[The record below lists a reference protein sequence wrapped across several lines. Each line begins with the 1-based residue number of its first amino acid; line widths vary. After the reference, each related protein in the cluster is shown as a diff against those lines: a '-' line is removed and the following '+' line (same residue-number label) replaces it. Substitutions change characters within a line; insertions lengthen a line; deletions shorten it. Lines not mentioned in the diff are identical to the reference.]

1 MGAMPQ
7 GHRHVKQG
15 IRMMVSTRCK
25 ISAAAFALAMLGGCV
40 TATPL
45 ITPSGAQGF
54 SLNCSAMNDI
64 GECYKKAGELCGG
77 NGYEIFDQQNKPA
90 SFWSAANQ
98 TLVVRCKQPGE
109 PTTPV
114 KVGF

>member
-1 MGAMPQ
+1 MRRSTGW
-7 GHRHVKQG
+7 G
-15 IRMMVSTRCK
+15 IG
-25 ISAAAFALAMLGGCV
+25 AAALAIVTTGGCV

-64 GECYKKAGELCGG
+64 GQCYKKAGELCGG
-77 NGYEIFDQQNKPA
+77 NGYEIFDQNNKPA

-109 PTTPV
+109 PTAPV

>member
-1 MGAMPQ
+1 MTS
-7 GHRHVKQG
+7 
-15 IRMMVSTRCK
+15 STRWG
-25 ISAAAFALAMLGGCV
+25 IGAAALVLVMAGGCV
-40 TATPL
+40 TATPV

-64 GECYKKAGELCGG
+64 GLCYKKAGELCGG
-77 NGYEIFDQQNKPA
+77 NGYEIFDKNNKPA
-90 SFWSAANQ
+90 SFWSGANQ

-109 PTTPV
+109 PSAPV